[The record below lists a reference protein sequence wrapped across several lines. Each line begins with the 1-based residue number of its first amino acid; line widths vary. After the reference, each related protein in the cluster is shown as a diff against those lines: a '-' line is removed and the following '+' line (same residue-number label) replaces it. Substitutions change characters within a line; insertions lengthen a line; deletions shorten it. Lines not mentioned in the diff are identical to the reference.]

1 MYNYSIVSSTKKIIK
16 IDIEDIIR
24 RYLKNSIEYKVVVT
38 QLSDK
43 EIEA

>member
-24 RYLKNSIEYKVVVT
+24 HYLKNSIEYKVVVT
-38 QLSDK
+38 QLSNK
-43 EIEA
+43 EIKA